1 MSEQE
6 DRVVIVTG
14 AGGGIGRFHALDFA
28 KQGASVVVND
38 MGVARDGSAASE
50 SMAEQVAAEIRE
62 LGGRAVADT
71 NDVSSMIG
79 AKALVDRAIEEF
91 GQLDTLVN
99 NAGIIRDRTV
109 VNMTEA
115 EWDDVI
121 RVHLKGTYA
130 PTHHAAN
137 HWRSEHKAGRG
148 RRWCIV
154 NTTSTSGLLGN
165 IGQSNYGAAKAG
177 IASFTMITAMELYR
191 YGIRVNAVSPGARTR
206 MTEGLIDDVEGEF
219 DPFDPAAI
227 SPFVT
232 WLGTDASSDVT
243 GQVIAV
249 SGGTVTVLESWRR
262 GPSETRDHLFTADEV
277 AEVMPKLLENAFINP
292 RLPGQPVWV
301 EG

>member
-1 MSEQE
+1 
-6 DRVVIVTG
+6 VIVTG

-28 KQGASVVVND
+28 RHGAAVVVND
-38 MGVARDGSAASE
+38 MGVARDGSGASG
-50 SMAEQVAAEIRE
+50 SMAEQVATEIRE

-71 NDVSSMIG
+71 NDVSSMAG
-79 AKALVDRAIEEF
+79 AEALVARAIEEF

-99 NAGIIRDRTV
+99 NAGIIRDRTLM
-109 VNMTEA
+109 NMTEP

-130 PTHHAAN
+130 PTHYAAN
-137 HWRSEHKAGRG
+137 HWRNEHKAGRA
-148 RRWCIV
+148 RPWCVV
-154 NTTSTSGLLGN
+154 NTTSTSGLFGN

-177 IASFTMITAMELYR
+177 IAAFTVITAMELHR

-206 MTEGLIDDVEGEF
+206 MTAGLIEEVEGDF

-232 WLGTDASSDVT
+232 WLGTGASGDVT
-243 GQVIAV
+243 GQVIGV
-249 SGGTVTVLESWRR
+249 NGGTVTVLEGWRR
-262 GPSETRDHLFTADEV
+262 GPSESRHHLFTAEEV

-292 RLPGQPVWV
+292 RLPGQPEWG

>member
-1 MSEQE
+1 MNEQ
-6 DRVVIVTG
+6 DSRVVIVTG

-28 KQGASVVVND
+28 RQGCAVVVND
-38 MGVARDGSAASE
+38 MGVARDGSGGSE

-62 LGGRAVADT
+62 LGGRAIADT
-71 NDVSSMIG
+71 HDVSSMSG

-91 GQLDTLVN
+91 GRLDTLVN
-99 NAGIIRDRTV
+99 NAGIIRDRILT
-109 VNMTEA
+109 NMTEA

-137 HWRSEHKAGRG
+137 HWRSEHKAGRPG
-148 RRWCIV
+148 SWCVV

-165 IGQSNYGAAKAG
+165 MGQSNYGAAKAG
-177 IASFTMITAMELYR
+177 IASFTVITAMELHR
-191 YGIRVNAVSPGARTR
+191 YGIRVNAISPGARTR
-206 MTEGLIDDVEGEF
+206 MTAGLIEESDDDF

-232 WLGTDASSDVT
+232 WLGTEASGAVT
-243 GQVIAV
+243 GQVIGIT
-249 SGGTVTVLESWRR
+249 GGTVTVLEGWRK
-262 GPSETRDHLFTADEV
+262 GPSESRDHLFTGEDV
-277 AEVMPKLLENAFINP
+277 AEVMPKLLEGAFVNP
-292 RLPGQPVWV
+292 RLPGQPEWV